1 MTIIRNR
8 GLYISH
14 PFVNSDNMAI
24 KVKFSKE
31 EEERIRKY
39 AESYGITPSEAVEC
53 AILKECQSPE
63 DKEFYKK
70 IEELKKK
77 DSVSKAI
84 SFKDYLANSEAEDK
98 AMKAGNLRSEKK
110 PNSE

>member
-1 MTIIRNR
+1 
-8 GLYISH
+8 
-14 PFVNSDNMAI
+14 MAI